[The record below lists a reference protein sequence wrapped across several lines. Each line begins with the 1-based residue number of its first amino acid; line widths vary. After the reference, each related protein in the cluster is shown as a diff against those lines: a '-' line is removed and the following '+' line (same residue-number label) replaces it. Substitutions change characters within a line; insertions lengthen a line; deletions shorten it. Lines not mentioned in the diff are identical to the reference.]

1 MISIARVT
9 CESACHRGTVLPR
22 HQSLFTRMWEKL
34 KTLTGGKRREAQED
48 PFASLEDKRSSA
60 LGKMKESLSRAYDRV
75 KKGDAI
81 EVAKVG
87 AVAGGILGASLVAG
101 MPGYVILMVGAITG
115 TIGKELY
122 DDYVQ
127 AAKKRGI
134 EPEPLE
140 SLQRKIEEIHMSAGS
155 HDIQSAA

>member
-1 MISIARVT
+1 
-9 CESACHRGTVLPR
+9 
-22 HQSLFTRMWEKL
+22 MWEKF
-34 KTLTGGKRREAQED
+34 KTVLGGKRKEEHISAFPSLEKEED
-48 PFASLEDKRSSA
+48 PFASLEVKRASA
-60 LGKMKESLSRAYDRV
+60 LEQVKESLGRAYDRA

-87 AVAGGILGASLVAG
+87 AVAGGILGASLVVG
-101 MPGYVILMVGAITG
+101 MPGYVILMIGAITG

-140 SLQRKIEEIHMSAGS
+140 SLQRKIEEIHMSTEDVGVNR
-155 HDIQSAA
+155 AA